1 MKTALDSPHLPWRRI
16 ATSSMLSVLTHALIL
31 LLAGLSLRGCQK
43 TGPGQAGGEIYREV
57 GLFVVDGLEDSNGE
71 DGLDQTDATVDSQ
84 EQTSTEAELQATQIA
99 DRSDRVPQQIPRT
112 NSLIEPSD
120 STESGM
126 QESPFAGLIGPGS
139 AISGLGEASGG
150 TGDLIRPGDSG
161 AAHRTGGTGG
171 EGDTS
176 FMDIVASGQNFVYL
190 IDTSSSMDGARLR
203 VAQQQLK
210 ASLRMLR
217 PEHQFAVIFYNEYC
231 TRMKLRRQAER
242 PMYHATPMNRMLA
255 EQEVERVTPDAGTDH
270 KPALME
276 ALSLEPDVIYF
287 LTDGDEPRLSAA
299 DLRDIRHLAGKTS
312 IHVIQLSNGAYT
324 SRTTNWLEQL
334 AQQCQGEYRL
344 LTVRGR

>member
-16 ATSSMLSVLTHALIL
+16 ATSGMLSVLTHAMIL

-43 TGPGQAGGEIYREV
+43 TGPGQAGGEIYRQV
-57 GLFVVDGLEDSNGE
+57 GLFVVDGLEDSSGE
-71 DGLDQTDATVDSQ
+71 VGLEQSTETVDSQ
-84 EQTSTEAELQATQIA
+84 EQTPTAAQQQNNLLA
-99 DRSDRVPQQIPRT
+99 DRVDRVPQQIPRT
-112 NSLIEPSD
+112 NSLIQPFD
-120 STESGM
+120 SNASGT
-126 QESPFAGLIGPGS
+126 QESPFAGLIGPGA
-139 AISGLGEASGG
+139 AIAGLGEAGGG
-150 TGDLIRPGDSG
+150 TGELIRAGDSG
-161 AAHRTGGTGG
+161 AAQRTGGIGG

-176 FMDIVASGQNFVYL
+176 FMDIAAKGKNFVYL
-190 IDTSSSMDGARLR
+190 IDTSSSMDGVRLR

-210 ASLRMLR
+210 ASLRMLK
-217 PEHQFAVIFYNEYC
+217 PEHQFAVIFYNEYR
-231 TRMKLRRQAER
+231 TRMKLRRKAER
-242 PMYHATPMNRMLA
+242 PMYHATPTNRILA
-255 EQEVERVTPDAGTDH
+255 EQEVDRVTPDAGTDH

-299 DLRDIRHLAGKTS
+299 DLRDVRHLAGSTS

-324 SRTTNWLEQL
+324 SRSTNWLEQL